1 MLPAVRVADA
11 ARDADACADIYGH
24 FVRHSVATFEFEP
37 PTVGEMAARID
48 ASLQRHEWLVADR
61 GDVVAG
67 FAYATPWNPRPAYDW
82 SCETTIYVRAGSEAG
97 GIGTALYDELLTRLR
112 SRGFHLAIGRIALP
126 NPASVRLH
134 ESFGYI
140 PVGVHRN
147 LGYKHGQ
154 WIDVMHT
161 ALQLNAAKGE
171 PAPVRDR

>member
-1 MLPAVRVADA
+1 MVPTVRVADPV
-11 ARDADACADIYGH
+11 RDAESCTEIYGH
-24 FVRHSVATFEFEP
+24 FVQHSVATFEYEP
-37 PTVGEMAARID
+37 PTVEAMTARIT
-48 ASLQRHEWLVADR
+48 ASLETHEWLVAD
-61 GDVVAG
+61 GDDVVVG

-82 SCETTIYVRAGSEAG
+82 SCETTIYVRSGAEGVG
-97 GIGTALYDELLTRLR
+97 VGTALYEELLARLR

-134 ESFGYI
+134 ESFGYT

-161 ALQLNAAKGE
+161 ALQLNSATDE
-171 PAPVRDR
+171 PSPVRGR